1 MSESLNQRGDGR
13 APGDVAGHAGTAA
26 GAEHRP
32 APPPGGGRR
41 RVRPRQPPRLSVRN
55 GYSLFVGTM
64 KVVLP
69 ALAVAMILLV
79 VVWPQIAPEHN
90 GFRVGVSE
98 LAPEQAE
105 NLNMINARFRGRDDR
120 NRPFSIV
127 ADTATQAESGADEV
141 DLERPKAD
149 ITLTSGAWVALTADR
164 GTYWRESEKLH
175 LSGNVSLFH
184 DRGFE
189 MHTSAADVDLAA
201 GRARSDR
208 PVQGQGPTGH
218 VQAQGFRLEDRGR
231 TIVFTGKSKLTVY
244 ESGLEGMP

>member
-1 MSESLNQRGDGR
+1 MSDPLNQPRGGGGP
-13 APGDVAGHAGTAA
+13 AGVADRPRTRGKASAA
-26 GAEHRP
+26 TRP
-32 APPPGGGRR
+32 AGSAQR

-79 VVWPQIAPEHN
+79 VVWPQIAPDQN
-90 GFRVGVSE
+90 GFHVGISE
-98 LAPEQAE
+98 LSPDQAE

-127 ADTATQAESGADEV
+127 ADKATQAESGADRV

-149 ITLTSGAWVALTADR
+149 ITLTDGAWVALTADQ
-164 GTYWRESEKLH
+164 GVYWRDTEKLH
-175 LSGNVSLFH
+175 LTGNVSLFH

-189 MHTSAADVDLAA
+189 MHTSAADVDLEA
-201 GRARSDR
+201 GRAQSDR
-208 PVQGQGPTGH
+208 AVQGQGPTGH
-218 VQAQGFRLEDRGR
+218 VQAEGFRLEDRGR

-244 ESGLEGMP
+244 EGGLEDMP